1 MKGGLYFKLDP
12 AGLIRLPYRSRLFM
26 LPSRLAVGLD
36 KNTGKFRVLEG
47 VYSVAAFVAP
57 AFTATYSAAYKEEGS
72 PHTLPL
78 FSYAACAFYKG
89 EIYAAA
95 IKTDSRHFHD
105 PRFININEVKKEIW
119 KIKKIFP
126 KNRLVG
132 HLVNC
137 ALVYGC
143 PGAQNFFLGRYE
155 GPLPTSPAC
164 NASCRGCI
172 SYQPG
177 RDCKASQ
184 PRIKFTPTAEEVAEA
199 ALFHIGRV
207 ADPVVSFGQGC
218 EGEPLLRAETIERSI
233 ILIRKKTAKGIINMN
248 TNASR
253 PRILER
259 LFDAGLDSIR
269 VSLNSARYE
278 YYLRYYKPKD
288 YGFGDVLESIRI
300 AKTKGRFVS
309 VNYLTMPGFTD
320 SADEFKAFK
329 KLVSSYKIDMV
340 QWRNLNFD
348 PVRYFEI
355 LKIHADR
362 TNMLGV
368 REIIET
374 LKKQFPRLMMGY
386 YNPSRRMISGR

>member
-12 AGLIRLPYRSRLFM
+12 AGLIKLPYGSRLFM
-26 LPSRLAVGLD
+26 LPSRRAVGLD
-36 KNTGKFRVLEG
+36 TNTDSFKILKD
-47 VYSVAAFVAP
+47 VYGVAAFIAP
-57 AFTATYSAAYKEEGS
+57 AFTVTYSASYKEEGS
-72 PHTLPL
+72 PRALPL
-78 FSYAACAFYKG
+78 FSYAACAFYKS

-95 IKTDSRHFHD
+95 IKTDARHFHD
-105 PRFININEVKKEIW
+105 PRFIDLNEVREETK
-119 KIKKIFP
+119 KIKKLFP

-164 NASCRGCI
+164 NASCMGCI

-177 RDCKASQ
+177 KSRKASQ
-184 PRIKFTPTAEEVAEA
+184 PRIKFTPRPEEVAET

-207 ADPVVSFGQGC
+207 TDPVVSFGQGC
-218 EGEPLLRAETIERSI
+218 EGEPLLRGETIEKSI
-233 ILIRKKTAKGIINMN
+233 LLIRKKTGKGIINMN
-248 TNASR
+248 TNASK
-253 PRILER
+253 PRMLER

-288 YGFGDVLESIRI
+288 YAFDDVLESIQI
-300 AKTKGRFVS
+300 AKAKNKFVS

-329 KLVSSYKIDMV
+329 KLISSYKIDMV

-348 PVRYFEI
+348 PLRYFEI
-355 LKIHADR
+355 LKIRADR
-362 TNMLGV
+362 ANMLGV
-368 REIIET
+368 REIIGA
-374 LKKQFPRLMMGY
+374 LKKRFPRLVMGY